1 MFINVGEIEIDDID
15 YPKSLREVYNPP
27 KKLYFRGDKELLKKT
42 CISVIGTRKYTEYG
56 EANTKKI
63 IAELAVLDIAIVS
76 GLAIGI
82 DSIAH
87 EAALEF
93 GIPTI
98 AVLGSGIDN
107 IYPKCNL
114 KLASKIER
122 AGLIISEYPEETE
135 AIKYHFPQRNRIV
148 SGLSIATVVVEAAE
162 RSGALITAKLA
173 LEQGRDIFTIPGDI
187 DRISSKGP
195 LRLLQNGA
203 AYPISSGQDIIEV
216 LRRQPFLFKEEEMKD
231 IEQTKAKAKL
241 EYILSIDEEEII
253 DAMPNRKDI
262 SLDDI
267 MKRLDNK
274 MKTEKLLAT
283 ISMLEIRGIIHTKN
297 GKYIKNC

>member
-1 MFINVGEIEIDDID
+1 MFINSGEIEIVDLD
-15 YPKSLREVYNPP
+15 YPNLLREVYNPP
-27 KKLYFRGDKELLKKT
+27 KKLYFRGNKELLKKT

-63 IAELAVLDIAIVS
+63 IEELAVLDIAIVS

-87 EAALEF
+87 EAALKF

-114 KLASKIER
+114 KLASRIER
-122 AGLIISEYPEETE
+122 SGLIISEYPEETE
-135 AIKYHFPQRNRIV
+135 PIKYHFPQRNRIV
-148 SGLSIATVVVEAAE
+148 SGLSIATVVMEAAE
-162 RSGALITAKLA
+162 KSGALITAKLA

-187 DRISSKGP
+187 DRVSSKGP
-195 LRLLQNGA
+195 LHLLQNGA
-203 AYPISSGQDIIEV
+203 AYPISSGQEIIDV

-231 IEQTKAKAKL
+231 SKQIKTEEKIEYVLSVDEEKIVNAMPKRKH
-241 EYILSIDEEEII
+241 ISIDDII
-253 DAMPNRKDI
+253 
-262 SLDDI
+262 
-267 MKRLDNK
+267 KRLDNK

-283 ISMLEIRGIIHTKN
+283 ISMLEIRGLIQTNN